1 MGKVENRGTEESWG
15 EIGNTLTDLGVNAG
29 TVYLQDKIN
38 EHRLK
43 KRIEDYME
51 RQSGI
56 NETCTVAEEIDF
68 QGLSDYLSG
77 QFIDEASNWLFEV
90 GDKRSAARETMLSK
104 AYEYSK
110 ADTYKQ
116 KERVCGIV
124 DGALEIF
131 SDFKKSQMS
140 SEDSLFI
147 AEICEKIIHNSK
159 EENKKQINEIV
170 NAVKEIFQQM
180 MEDKFPVEPQPKIEY
195 NALFGELHDFVMKNY
210 IKERCRRGE
219 FSESSIAKYSEM
231 FTLCMEISKNNN
243 KIQIDKNIFEFI
255 RENILVPEEK
265 NLIKIT
271 GPDGTGKST
280 FLSILYI
287 YLYEYCMQHGFSF
300 YPFYINLHYY
310 DNYDKLI
317 QGPSFEEK
325 QVRDIMTSDLQ
336 ALSDIANI
344 YPNLPCIIIIDG
356 DEDYFRTTVK
366 APKIFKGFIETIS
379 RHKRIVCIGEKTKVY
394 TYRER
399 QHYPQGYSKMLYTFK
414 FGPIGKSKPEYKE
427 KFIDT
432 FLDINLSDD
441 KDSAASIK
449 SYIKKFNLEEVDL
462 NTLNI
467 FMGCYDQDMIGGVN
481 SLSDLY
487 KNYCIAYLDGQ
498 EELES
503 GAQMSFEYFMTEKR
517 FTQQE
522 ISANSRKWNLIHQ
535 HKTISAFLIA
545 YYYVEKLKKS
555 ANLEDISELEYLFSS
570 EINKFIKLL
579 INSGSDVQKQIF
591 ENCKRVYDKGGILA
605 KSQVLYIMGR
615 IKSQNLSQSILE
627 QLNVYYKD
635 LYDTLVHKK
644 EIETGQE
651 ERETHLLFRSV
662 IISLICLGDT
672 DKQEKY
678 LKMLLNYPTAN
689 QINRAFHLEYYG
701 DIPRK
706 PDSRM
711 YNYID
716 DGSGEM
722 SITYTLLL
730 SRVEDYLNAE
740 TKKESPDF
748 QINLFTL
755 CSLIQ
760 RRLGTESLSDE
771 RRDKIK
777 DIIRRVLKEEGSN
790 ISVDFKAYLT
800 MLKEDIEKNT
810 FARPC
815 LYEKLYGIKDII
827 RKGWEQE
834 IKNDAVR
841 QPYENVVEHIYYTWM
856 LGVLY
861 LPEKLPKEDGYEDY
875 DKNKILNMILIHDWA
890 EIDVGDIIPKED
902 TKDRRK
908 SEDFRMRVLLMHD
921 TYAGMGKMRQYK
933 ELWNMYEGSKGI
945 NARIAYELDKI
956 QALYQFYTYVG
967 MGAEFTE
974 EKTENW
980 KKEKERIT
988 SSLGKRILKTVVLDK
1003 FENDTNISENRQ

>member
-1 MGKVENRGTEESWG
+1 MGNVENRGIEESLG
-15 EIGNTLTDLGVNAG
+15 EIVNTLTDLGVNAG
-29 TVYLQDKIN
+29 KEYLRDKIKKN
-38 EHRLK
+38 LLK
-43 KRIEDYME
+43 KKMEDYME
-51 RQSGI
+51 QQSRI
-56 NETCTVAEEIDF
+56 NETCTSEEEIDF
-68 QGLSDYLSG
+68 QGLSDYLSS
-77 QFIDEASNWLFEV
+77 QFIDEAPNWLFES
-90 GDKRSAARETMLSK
+90 GDKRRVARETILSK
-104 AYEYSK
+104 AYEYSQ
-110 ADTYKQ
+110 ADTHKR

-124 DGALEIF
+124 DGALKIF
-131 SDFKKSQMS
+131 SDFNKSQMS
-140 SEDSLFI
+140 PEDLLFI
-147 AEICEKIIHNSK
+147 AEICEKIRDTSK
-159 EENKKQINEIV
+159 KENQQQTNEIV
-170 NAVKEIFQQM
+170 DAVKEIFKQM
-180 MEDKFPVEPQPKIEY
+180 LPVEPQVKIEY
-195 NALFGELHDFVMKNY
+195 NALFGGLHDFVMKNY
-210 IKERCRRGE
+210 IKERCRQGK
-219 FSESSIAKYSEM
+219 FSESSITKYSEM
-231 FTLCMEISKNNN
+231 FKLCMEISKNNN
-243 KIQIDKNIFEFI
+243 RIQIDKNIFEFI
-255 RENILVPEEK
+255 RENILLQEEK

-287 YLYEYCMQHGFSF
+287 YLYEYCMQHGFTY

-310 DNYDKLI
+310 DKFI

-325 QVRDIMTSDLQ
+325 QVRDIITSDLK
-336 ALSDIANI
+336 ALSDIAHT

-356 DEDYFRTTVK
+356 DEDYFRTTLK
-366 APKIFKGFIETIS
+366 SPKIFKGFIENIS
-379 RHKRIVCIGEKTKVY
+379 EHKKIVCIGEKTKVY

-414 FGPIGKSKPEYKE
+414 FRPIGKFKPEYKE

-432 FLDINLSDD
+432 FLDINLSND
-441 KDSAASIK
+441 KDFSTSIK

-467 FMGCYDQDMIGGVN
+467 FMGCYDQDMIMGVN

-487 KNYCIAYLDGQ
+487 KNYCIAYLDAQ

-522 ISANSRKWNLIHQ
+522 ISDNSRKWNLIHQ

-545 YYYVEKLKKS
+545 YYYVEKLKNS
-555 ANLEDISELEYLFSS
+555 AYLEDISELEYLFSN

-579 INSGSDVQKQIF
+579 INSGNDVQKNIF
-591 ENCKRVYDKGGILA
+591 ENCKRVYEKGGILA

-635 LYDTLVHKK
+635 LYNTLVHKK

-651 ERETHLLFRSV
+651 DRETHLLFRSV

-730 SRVEDYLNAE
+730 SRVEDYLNAKP
-740 TKKESPDF
+740 KKEAPDF

-760 RRLGTESLSDE
+760 QRLGTENLSDE
-771 RRDKIK
+771 RKDKIRDTIEK
-777 DIIRRVLKEEGSN
+777 VLKEEGSN
-790 ISVDFKAYLT
+790 IRLDFKAYLT
-800 MLKEDIEKNT
+800 MLKEDIEENT
-810 FARPC
+810 FARAC

-834 IKNDAVR
+834 IKNDEVR
-841 QPYENVVEHIYYTWM
+841 EPYENVVEHIYYTWM
-856 LGVLY
+856 MGVLY
-861 LPEKLPKEDGYEDY
+861 LPEKPPKEDGYEDY

-902 TKDRRK
+902 TRGCREL
-908 SEDFRMRVLLMHD
+908 EDFRMRVLLMHD

-974 EKTENW
+974 EKTRNW
-980 KKEKERIT
+980 EDEKDKIT

-1003 FENDTNISENRQ
+1003 FKKDANTGENRQ